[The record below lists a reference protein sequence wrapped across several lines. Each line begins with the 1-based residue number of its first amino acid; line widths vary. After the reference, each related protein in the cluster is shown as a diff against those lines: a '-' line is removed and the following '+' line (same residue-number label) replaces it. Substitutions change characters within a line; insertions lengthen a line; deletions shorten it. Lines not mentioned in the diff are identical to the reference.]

1 MIMTTVFKSI
11 TDATLRLR
19 LLQNIPASS
28 YRLILLRRRLAL
40 AYFFRDIRYLSQH
53 KDNTI
58 ALKSIARYLEDPQFI
73 IGNATD
79 YSRLAAAIGILS
91 IAIDC
96 GDPPSSPCAKEE
108 EKAFNCDIDALSFKL
123 KTMFADIVDTGASHL
138 GRTEAKEML
147 EAFQYWLSY
156 GVRTKHLPKKSIF
169 GDSAFEGIADKHM
182 MEAFLER
189 GKQDTAFNRPNSVQ
203 RESSLGTVAS
213 L

>member
-1 MIMTTVFKSI
+1 MTKVFKSI

-28 YRLILLRRRLAL
+28 LRLIVLRRRLAL
-40 AYFFRDIRYLSQH
+40 ACFFRDIRYLSQH
-53 KDNTI
+53 KDDTI
-58 ALKSIARYLEDPQFI
+58 ALKSISHHLEGQQFI

-79 YSRLAAAIGILS
+79 YSELAAAIGILS

-96 GDPPSSPCAKEE
+96 GDPPNSKEE
-108 EKAFNCDIDALSFKL
+108 EKAFNCDIDALSSKINS
-123 KTMFADIVDTGASHL
+123 MFADIVDTGASHM

-156 GVRTKHLPKKSIF
+156 GVRTKHPPKKSLF
-169 GDSAFEGIADKHM
+169 GDSTLEGMADRHM
-182 MEAFLER
+182 MEAFVEK
-189 GKQDTAFNRPNSVQ
+189 GKQGTALTMPNGVQ
-203 RESSLGTVAS
+203 RPGSLGTVAA